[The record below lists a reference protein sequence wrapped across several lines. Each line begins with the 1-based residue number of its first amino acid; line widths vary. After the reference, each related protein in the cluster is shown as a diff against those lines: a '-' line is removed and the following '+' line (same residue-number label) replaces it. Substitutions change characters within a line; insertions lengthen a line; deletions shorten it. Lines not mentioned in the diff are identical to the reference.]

1 MKLPHTPE
9 PLFLR
14 CGGSFQVQS
23 SGFLSGSRQ
32 DHRYSVAG
40 TKMLSPRDLGW
51 DLGLGVELVPQIGFQ
66 PS

>member
-1 MKLPHTPE
+1 MKLPYTPK

-23 SGFLSGSRQ
+23 SGSLQ

-51 DLGLGVELVPQIGFQ
+51 DLGLGVELVPRIGFQ